1 MDGELREITIG
12 MSVDRYKMHDIEIV
26 VDKIVMD
33 QADLKRLKNSVGT
46 AMKHGKGVM
55 MVKITSLTRLN
66 IIAAI

>member
-1 MDGELREITIG
+1 MESCGEITIG

-46 AMKHGKGVM
+46 AMKHGRGRDDGK
-55 MVKITSLTRLN
+55 RLR
-66 IIAAI
+66 I